1 MKIINKEPEARLIE
15 LIGAIQEQ
23 REGWYGVC
31 FTFSQL
37 LEHYRSD
44 YQIKIAINLM
54 NDLLGDRDGAI
65 FLYDDATIYVVVRN
79 LPKPALEKMI
89 FQLRYLFMDDPHAYT
104 LEGDENPD
112 FSEVYSVDTQ
122 WEEFN
127 KAARRRWAQKVRTA
141 QGNSQPLADAPP
153 PQAKRE
159 VRRFDASS
167 LLAVERELKEVDLR
181 GALRRQPVCAAV
193 PGMPIRMV
201 FDEMYINI
209 AALRQMLKVD
219 VDMLSNRWL
228 FKYLTQTLDMRMLD
242 LIRQNTAT
250 YLLAPLSLNLNIP
263 TLLSEQFLAF
273 DAVIKPAMK
282 VSIVIELQIADV
294 FADMSAYLTARDV
307 VQKLG
312 YRICLDG
319 VTDLSF
325 PQIDRQ
331 RLGFDLIKVQW
342 NAETEIR
349 SDHTKRVKD
358 AVRNCGTNR
367 VIMTRCDNEL
377 AVHYG
382 QSMGLSL
389 FQGRYLD
396 GQVNPKATLQN

>member
-1 MKIINKEPEARLIE
+1 MKIINREARLIE
-15 LIGAIQEQ
+15 LISTIQEQ
-23 REGWYGVC
+23 REGWHGVC
-31 FTFSQL
+31 FAFSQL

-65 FLYDDATIYVVVRN
+65 FLCEDATIYVVVRN
-79 LPKPALEKMI
+79 LSKPLLDKMV
-89 FQLRYLFMDDPHAYT
+89 FQLRYLFMDDPLAYT
-104 LEGDENPD
+104 AEGDENPE
-112 FSEVYSVDTQ
+112 FAQVYSIETEWDD
-122 WEEFN
+122 FN
-127 KAARRRWAQKVRTA
+127 KVARNHWAQKVRAA
-141 QGNSQPLADAPP
+141 QGNTQPMTTEPAPV
-153 PQAKRE
+153 KRE
-159 VRRFDASS
+159 VRFFNAAS

-181 GALRRQPVCAAV
+181 SALRRQPVCAAV

-209 AALRQMLKVD
+209 AALRQLLKVD
-219 VDMLSNRWL
+219 VDLLSNRWL
-228 FKYLTQTLDMRMLD
+228 FKYLTQTLDMRMLE

-250 YLLAPLSLNLNIP
+250 YLVAPLSLNLNIP

-273 DAVIKPAMK
+273 DEMVKKGMK
-282 VSIVIELQIADV
+282 ASIVVELQIADV
-294 FADMSAYLTARDV
+294 FSDMAGYLTARDV

-342 NAETEIR
+342 NAETETKGE
-349 SDHTKRVKD
+349 HTRRVKE
-358 AVRNCGTNR
+358 AVRSCGSNR

-396 GQVNPKATLQN
+396 GQVNPRATLQN

>member
-1 MKIINKEPEARLIE
+1 
-15 LIGAIQEQ
+15 
-23 REGWYGVC
+23 
-31 FTFSQL
+31 
-37 LEHYRSD
+37 
-44 YQIKIAINLM
+44 
-54 NDLLGDRDGAI
+54 
-65 FLYDDATIYVVVRN
+65 
-79 LPKPALEKMI
+79 
-89 FQLRYLFMDDPHAYT
+89 
-104 LEGDENPD
+104 
-112 FSEVYSVDTQ
+112 
-122 WEEFN
+122 
-127 KAARRRWAQKVRTA
+127 
-141 QGNSQPLADAPP
+141 
-153 PQAKRE
+153 
-159 VRRFDASS
+159 
-167 LLAVERELKEVDLR
+167 
-181 GALRRQPVCAAV
+181 LRRQPVCAAV
-193 PGMPIRMV
+193 LGMPIRMV